1 MNRGFRTRLRW
12 QQARLPCPARARLGP
27 KTLTS
32 RAHTWAHSAQVVP
45 SSGAWSV
52 VSVLDVHRTTHP
64 LLSFLSSDPRFI
76 IMNPRLCRQAS
87 PGTGEK
93 ARGDTKSLS
102 EDQRITVHPKPRT
115 LGAFAP
121 QGGVRCSFW
130 SQPVHL
136 SPRWGDLPLSGCRR
150 TAQPAS
156 PFPKI
161 LASRK
166 PTSARK
172 RPPHQSVLSLHPS
185 LTSTSRFLPPNS
197 NTSQPTP
204 AVHLNEPRVLHAVSL
219 ATGKIALSGE
229 SKSLSEDPRIKKAY
243 LGA

>member
-1 MNRGFRTRLRW
+1 M
-12 QQARLPCPARARLGP
+12 PCPARARLGP

-121 QGGVRCSFW
+121 QGGVRGFLW
-130 SQPVHL
+130 SPPVHL
-136 SPRWGDLPLSGCRR
+136 SPRWGEPSEHAHQESVPRRVSAQKSPVAGQRSSLPFVFCVPVPDLLSHC
-150 TAQPAS
+150 PIYV
-156 PFPKI
+156 I
-161 LASRK
+161 LLS
-166 PTSARK
+166 SQ
-172 RPPHQSVLSLHPS
+172 PPH
-185 LTSTSRFLPPNS
+185 
-197 NTSQPTP
+197 
-204 AVHLNEPRVLHAVSL
+204 AVHYNEPRARDQ
-219 ATGKIALSGE
+219 AQ
-229 SKSLSEDPRIKKAY
+229 R
-243 LGA
+243 